1 MPFHFVRLQLPLT
14 LALFASAVAAQ
25 TPTATQ
31 TTEVNPILTRPL
43 QYRSLISTYEPYND
57 QAVRPWREANDRV
70 QRIGGW
76 RSYAKEVS
84 DKTPASGDSGTD
96 RHNAMHGGV
105 KP

>member
-1 MPFHFVRLQLPLT
+1 MPFHFVRLQLPLA
-14 LALFASAVAAQ
+14 LAIFASAVAAQ
-25 TPTATQ
+25 TPTASQ
-31 TTEVNPILTRPL
+31 TTEANSILARPL

-76 RSYAKEVS
+76 RSYAKDVS

-96 RHNAMHGGV
+96 GHNATHGGV

>member
-1 MPFHFVRLQLPLT
+1 MPFHFVRLQLPLA
-14 LALFASAVAAQ
+14 LAIFASAVAAQ
-25 TPTATQ
+25 TPTASQ
-31 TTEVNPILTRPL
+31 TTEANSILARPL

-70 QRIGGW
+70 KRIGGW
-76 RSYAKEVS
+76 RSYAKDVS

-96 RHNAMHGGV
+96 GHNATHGGV

>member
-1 MPFHFVRLQLPLT
+1 MLFHFVRLQLPLT
-14 LALFASAVAAQ
+14 LAMFASAVAAQ
-25 TPTATQ
+25 TPTVSQ
-31 TTEVNPILTRPL
+31 TNEANPLLARPL

-76 RSYAKEVS
+76 RTYAKEVS
-84 DKTPASGDSGTD
+84 DKAPASADSGTEG
-96 RHNAMHGGV
+96 HSTTHGGV